1 MDFGACQLNGSPLT
15 QFRGTEQF
23 CAPEILTS
31 ETFDGAKAEVFAVG
45 ILLLDILVVS
55 VNDKVHSTIL
65 KGDIGTILA
74 DVSADLQSF
83 IQDCCILDPSMRASM
98 EDLRQHTWLS

>member
-1 MDFGACQLNGSPLT
+1 MDGLPLT
-15 QFRGTEQF
+15 QFKGTEQF
-23 CAPEILTS
+23 CAPEILSS
-31 ETFDGAKAEVFAVG
+31 ETFDGAKAEVFAIG

-55 VNDKVHSTIL
+55 VTDEVHSTIL

-83 IQDCCILDPSMRASM
+83 IQDCCILDPSKRASM
-98 EDLRQHTWLS
+98 EDLRHHAWLS